1 MRAPL
6 PATLLVLLSAAG
18 RPAAARAQQPPAD
31 TLPAAITTFLANRVE
46 ASVPLFTVAVRQ
58 EPGDP
63 DRHAW
68 LADAARRTERWSL
81 AASEARRALELHA
94 CHAFAHE
101 VLAGLYAPQY
111 SGWEQANA
119 DSSWSHALAAARC
132 DRRAGSAWMILWIGA
147 LRRGDTTLQ
156 RQALAALV
164 EEHFITAPFQVHGRW
179 VLETAPQRAIL
190 VANGDLD
197 TYPVVAAQAIRGVRP
212 DVIVVNRS
220 LLNDPWYPGL
230 LRERH
235 GLPLPAPAAADPTA
249 TPGDAILDLWRSLA
263 VRGQLGRPLAILITA
278 PQPDVGRLAGP
289 FWVVDSPAE
298 KWSFDRERI
307 ADALLRA
314 DALDWTGPA
323 VSALDRS
330 PVRHAFTRPPA
341 LWVAQVAVMDCGDRI
356 RNGDAAGAR
365 RQLQWTERFLARAR
379 VPAEVSDEL
388 LQPLREWLAR
398 NRD

>member
-1 MRAPL
+1 MRSPF

-18 RPAAARAQQPPAD
+18 RPAAARAQQSPAD

-46 ASVPLFTVAVRQ
+46 ASVPLFSVAVRQ
-58 EPGDP
+58 QPADP

-68 LADAARRTERWSL
+68 LADAARRTARWSL
-81 AASEARRALELHA
+81 AASEARRALALSP

-119 DSSWSHALAAARC
+119 DSSWTHALAAAGC
-132 DRRAGSAWMILWIGA
+132 DRRAGSAWMMLWIGA
-147 LRRGDTTLQ
+147 LHRRDTTLQ
-156 RQALAALV
+156 REALAALV
-164 EEHFITAPFQVHGRW
+164 QEGFITAPFQIHGRW

-197 TYPVVAAQAIRGVRP
+197 TYPVAAAQTVRGVRP
-212 DVIVVNRS
+212 DVIVVNRT
-220 LLNDPWYPGL
+220 LLNDPWYPEL
-230 LRERH
+230 LRDRH
-235 GLPLPAPAAADPTA
+235 GLPLPARAAADSA
-249 TPGDAILDLWRSLA
+249 STPADAILGLWSSLA
-263 VRGQLGRPLAILITA
+263 VRGRLGRPLAILITA

-289 FWVVDSPAE
+289 FWVVDSTATE
-298 KWSFDRERI
+298 WAVDRERI
-307 ADALLRA
+307 ADALRRA

-323 VSALDRS
+323 VSALDKS
-330 PVRHAFTRPPA
+330 PVRHALTMHPA
-341 LWVAQVAVMDCGDRI
+341 LWVAQLAVMDCGNRI
-356 RNGDAAGAR
+356 RNGDGAGAR

-379 VPAEVSDEL
+379 IPAEKRDEL
-388 LQPLREWLAR
+388 LQPMRDWLAR